1 MTKKISRKK
10 ALAIMVETNSKNQT
24 QFMVRLSAENLTTQS
39 LFPLRETI
47 IEKIMEGQDPYTV
60 ISDQI
65 DTAIKLNRVSMT
77 SNETPSFRDVMSDEM
92 RTLLQNL

>member
-24 QFMVRLSAENLTTQS
+24 QFMVRLSAENLTTQA

-47 IEKIMEGQDPYTV
+47 VEKIMEGQDPYTV

>member
-10 ALAIMVETNSKNQT
+10 ALAIMVETHSKNQT
-24 QFMVRLSAENLTTQS
+24 QFMVRLDAENLTTQA

-47 IEKIMEGQDPYTV
+47 VEKIMEGHDPYTV

-77 SNETPSFRDVMSDEM
+77 SSETPSFRDVMSDEM

>member
-47 IEKIMEGQDPYTV
+47 VEKIMEGQDPYTV

>member
-24 QFMVRLSAENLTTQS
+24 QFMVRLSAENLTTQA

-47 IEKIMEGQDPYTV
+47 VEKIMDGQDPYEV

-92 RTLLQNL
+92 RNLLQNL